1 MSEMGA
7 ESFSQLKSKTP
18 QDSDPRTN
26 AYVKCVA
33 IPLTQEVEGQTDVKN
48 WEIVVFRDESANA
61 FALPGG
67 KIGVHTGILKVAKTP
82 DQLAAVIGH
91 EIGHVIA
98 QHGNERVSQTLG
110 AQLGLAAID
119 AALSSK
125 SDPNRKTIL
134 AALGI
139 GAQFGVLM
147 PFGRTQ
153 ESEADVIGLELMA
166 KAGFNP
172 QESTELWRNM
182 SSAGGG
188 QPPEWM
194 STHPSHESRISNL
207 QSKMGDVMPIY
218 EKAKQSG
225 KAPNCVR

>member
-1 MSEMGA
+1 MKRTLQLVLFCILLSNLSCATSPTGRSQLLLLPPSQMDGMGA
-7 ESFSQLKSKTP
+7 ESFSQMKAQTP
-18 QDSDPRTN
+18 IETDARTN
-26 AYVKCVA
+26 AYVRCVA
-33 IPLTQEVEGQTDVKN
+33 VPLTAEVSGVKD
-48 WEIVVFRDESANA
+48 WEIVVFRDGTANA

-110 AQLGLAAID
+110 AQLGLAAVD
-119 AALSSK
+119 AALSNRNN
-125 SDPNRKTIL
+125 PNRRTIL

-153 ESEADVIGLELMA
+153 E
-166 KAGFNP
+166 
-172 QESTELWRNM
+172 
-182 SSAGGG
+182 
-188 QPPEWM
+188 
-194 STHPSHESRISNL
+194 
-207 QSKMGDVMPIY
+207 
-218 EKAKQSG
+218 
-225 KAPNCVR
+225 